1 MKKIAIPLILSLLAA
16 TACWPFSSDELG
28 EMKVKRESDGG
39 RVQIVRDDET
49 INVTDSE
56 TLEVGDVVS
65 TSGEGLA
72 RVRLL
77 GADNVYLG
85 TDTELRIGTTK
96 AVEGPLHTGTLVAVT
111 DGGLRVSFAGV
122 AATSTGGK
130 FRIDKGLASV
140 RAGAYSGNVKIETP
154 GQPRVELSKLFEV
167 QAAASDLSDRE
178 PYRLDPSDSWDR
190 VYLKP
195 IISLDEELTP
205 LARGLRTQLGGSR
218 PSLPY
223 FETLA
228 KQDVSFMKRYLRR
241 PTIDLLTA
249 FVIANHAPGSMR
261 SDFVRAFR
269 LNNQGADWAVA
280 AGILDA
286 SFDPLVAQLTDI
298 AAATG
303 AVGAG
308 GTGSEAVFSVAA
320 AQAVN
325 DAGPGGEVVPP
336 GGGGDDPG
344 NGTDPGDD
352 PGDDPGGDDPGGGGA
367 SPSPPNCGLD
377 PSCVKDQIIPSPNPS
392 DILGNAP

>member
-1 MKKIAIPLILSLLAA
+1 MKKIAIPLILSLFAA

-28 EMKVKRESDGG
+28 EMKVKRESDAG
-39 RVQIVRDDET
+39 RVQIVRGDET
-49 INVTDSE
+49 IDVTDSE
-56 TLEVGDVVS
+56 PLEVGDVVS
-65 TSGEGLA
+65 TSGKGLA

-77 GADNVYLG
+77 GEDNIYLG
-85 TDTELRIGTTK
+85 TETDVRIGSTK
-96 AVEGPLHTGTLVAVT
+96 AVEGPLHTGTLVVAT

-130 FRIDKGLASV
+130 FRVDKGLASV
-140 RAGAYSGNVKIETP
+140 RAGAYSGSVKIETP

-167 QAAASDLSDRE
+167 QAAASDLGDRE
-178 PYRLDPSDSWDR
+178 PYRLDAGDPWDR

-195 IISLDEELTP
+195 IISLDEELSP

-218 PSLPY
+218 PSLAY

-228 KQDVSFMKRYLRR
+228 KQDVGFMKRYLRR

-249 FVIANHAPGSMR
+249 FVIANHAPGSLR

-269 LNNQGADWAVA
+269 LNDEGADWAVA

-286 SFDPLVAQLTDI
+286 NFDPLVAQLTDI

-303 AVGAG
+303 AVAG
-308 GTGSEAVFSVAA
+308 GTGGEAVFSVAA

-325 DAGPGGEVVPP
+325 AAGPGDTVVPPP
-336 GGGGDDPG
+336 GGGDPG
-344 NGTDPGDD
+344 GEDPGGDPGKDPGDD
-352 PGDDPGGDDPGGGGA
+352 DPGGGGGA
-367 SPSPPNCGLD
+367 SPSPQGCGLD
-377 PSCVKDQIIPSPNPS
+377 PNCVKDQIIPSPNPS
-392 DILGNAP
+392 GILGNAP